1 MNRAEL
7 TDERL
12 AELAALP
19 PDHPDVRAV
28 AADPERMAR
37 LVALR
42 EFLYPQEAPPGARTD
57 AARARLRGA
66 VREALGVAPAA
77 EPARAV
83 AAPRLEAPADRARRG
98 WWFGGW
104 RSALAAAAVVVVVGA
119 LFYPRFMARERV
131 LRGTPGAAVEVL
143 APEFTADIVVFRWRA
158 VSEVEQYDVRFLR
171 ADLSPARPAI
181 ATRDTSVEVPAAELF
196 PAGGKGAA
204 AFWRVS
210 GWREGAQVAE
220 SDLSALEPPRTP

>member
-1 MNRAEL
+1 VSRAEL
-7 TDERL
+7 SDERL

-19 PDHPDVRAV
+19 PDHPDIRAV

-57 AARARLRGA
+57 EARARLRGA

-77 EPARAV
+77 EPGRAV
-83 AAPRLEAPADRARRG
+83 AAPRLEVPADRTRRG

-104 RSALAAAAVVVVVGA
+104 GSALAAAAVVVVVGA
-119 LFYPRFMARERV
+119 LFYPRFMARKGV

-158 VSEVEQYDVRFLR
+158 VPEAEQYDLRFLT

-181 ATRDTSVEVPAAELF
+181 ATRDTSVEVPVTGLF
-196 PAGGKGAA
+196 PTSGNGAA

-210 GWREGAQVAE
+210 AWREGAQVAE
-220 SDLSALEPPRTP
+220 SDLSSLEPPRAP